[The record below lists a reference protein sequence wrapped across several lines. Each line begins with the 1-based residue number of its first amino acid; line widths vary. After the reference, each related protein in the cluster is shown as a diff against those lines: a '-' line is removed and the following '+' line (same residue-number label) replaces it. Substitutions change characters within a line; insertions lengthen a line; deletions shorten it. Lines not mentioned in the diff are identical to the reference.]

1 MSYFHGIGY
10 LFYKSALTSDIIPLF
25 LYRLGESKNM
35 RNLKNLWKKVRLY
48 LILVMIPAFIIS
60 FFVYEQERENIT
72 EKHRQTATLMLNI
85 HRNQINYL
93 IGETEARLSSLATA
107 LNHPVNE
114 QHIKRILTETYKK
127 EPRFSA
133 LYLLN
138 KDGDVMV
145 STSPV
150 KEKKKVS
157 YKNILQKAEKS
168 KKSVI
173 TDDIHTVSD
182 RLELNIF
189 TPVYDSEGRTTNF
202 LLASIRVDYLKNI
215 MNVPSPELYIKI
227 LNQKNQIVFTA
238 GHSPPEKP
246 DGGTVDAFLDQID
259 WKLEVYPEPVQL
271 DEIVHSLLLS
281 FLSIFILLNIMFL
294 MLQYVLLKRRTK
306 QERAQNEAQKLELIG
321 TLAASTAHEIR
332 NPLTGISGFIQLLQ
346 KKYQSKEDQMYFS
359 IIDQEIRRINQIV
372 SEFLVL
378 GKPTAEQWQLNAMNE
393 MIDEIMPIIH
403 SEANLYNVEV
413 EFQDCGE
420 DPAYVYCKKDHIKQ
434 VVLNV
439 AKNALESMK
448 NGGKLL
454 IQIEHHQEKA
464 QIIVKDIGEGIP
476 KEMMESIFQPFVTSK
491 EKGTGLGLV
500 VCKRIIS
507 MYGGTIQI
515 ESEQHKGTTVTIT
528 LPTSKEQVD

>member
-1 MSYFHGIGY
+1 M
-10 LFYKSALTSDIIPLF
+10 
-25 LYRLGESKNM
+25 RNSKNI
-35 RNLKNLWKKVRLY
+35 WKKIRLY
-48 LILVMIPAFIIS
+48 LILVMIPALIIS
-60 FFVYEQERENIT
+60 FFIYEQERENIT

-93 IGETEARLSSLATA
+93 IGETEARLSSVATA
-107 LNHPVNE
+107 LNHPINE
-114 QHIKRILTETYKK
+114 EHIKHILRETYKK

-138 KDGDVMV
+138 ENGDVMV
-145 STSPV
+145 STAPV
-150 KEKKKVS
+150 KEKKPVT
-157 YKNILQKAEKS
+157 YKNILRKAKNS

-173 TDDIHTVSD
+173 TDEAGILTDK
-182 RLELNIF
+182 LELNIF
-189 TPVYDSEGRTTNF
+189 TPVFNSEGRTTNF
-202 LLASIRVDYLKNI
+202 LLASIRIDYLKNI
-215 MNVPSPELYIKI
+215 MNVLSPELYIKI
-227 LNQKNQIVFTA
+227 LNQKNEVLFSA
-238 GHSPPEKP
+238 GHSPAEKP

-271 DEIVHSLLLS
+271 DELVHSLLLS

-294 MLQYVLLKRRTK
+294 LIQYVLLKRRTK

-378 GKPTAEQWQLNAMNE
+378 GKPTAEQWQLNALNE

-413 EFQDCGE
+413 KFKNRAEN
-420 DPAYVYCKKDHIKQ
+420 PAYVFCKKDHIKQ

-439 AKNALESMK
+439 AKNSLESMK
-448 NGGKLL
+448 DGGKLL
-454 IQIEHHQEKA
+454 IQIEHDQQTAE
-464 QIIVKDIGEGIP
+464 IVVKDVGEGIP
-476 KEMMESIFQPFVTSK
+476 KEMIEKIFQPFVTSK

-515 ESEQHKGTTVTIT
+515 ESERHKGTTVTIT
-528 LPTSKEQVD
+528 LPTSKEQDD

>member
-1 MSYFHGIGY
+1 
-10 LFYKSALTSDIIPLF
+10 
-25 LYRLGESKNM
+25 M
-35 RNLKNLWKKVRLY
+35 RNLKKIWKKIRLY
-48 LILVMIPAFIIS
+48 LILVLIPAFIIS
-60 FFVYEQERENIT
+60 FFIYEQERENIT
-72 EKHRQTATLMLNI
+72 DKHRQTATLMLNI

-107 LNHPVNE
+107 LNHPVDE
-114 QHIKRILTETYKK
+114 KHIKHILTETYKK

-138 KDGDVMV
+138 ENGDVMV
-145 STSPV
+145 STMPV
-150 KEKKKVS
+150 KEKKPVS
-157 YKNILQKAEKS
+157 YKDILQKAKSS

-173 TDDIHTVSD
+173 TDDASIMTD
-182 RLELNIF
+182 KLELNIF
-189 TPVYDSEGRTTNF
+189 TPVFNDKGKTTNF
-202 LLASIRVDYLKNI
+202 LLASIRIDYLKNI
-215 MNVPSPELYIKI
+215 MNVLSPELYIKI
-227 LNQKNQIVFTA
+227 LNQKNQVLFTA

-246 DGGTVDAFLDQID
+246 EGGTVDAFLDQID

-271 DEIVHSLLLS
+271 NEIVYSLLLS
-281 FLSIFILLNIMFL
+281 FLSIFILLNILFVL
-294 MLQYVLLKRRTK
+294 LQYVLLKRRTK

-346 KKYQSKEDQMYFS
+346 KKYQSAEDQMYFS

-378 GKPTAEQWQLNAMNE
+378 GKPTAEQWQLNTLNE

-413 EFQDCGE
+413 EFKDLAEG
-420 DPAYVYCKKDHIKQ
+420 PSFVFCKKDHIKQ

-454 IQIEHHQEKA
+454 IKMDQDQQAAKIV
-464 QIIVKDIGEGIP
+464 VKDVGEGIP
-476 KEMMESIFQPFVTSK
+476 KEMMEKIFQPFVTSK
-491 EKGTGLGLV
+491 DKGTGLGLV

-507 MYGGTIQI
+507 MYGGTIHI
-515 ESEQHKGTTVTIT
+515 ESERHKGTTVTIT
-528 LPTSKEQVD
+528 LPTSKDQNG

>member
-1 MSYFHGIGY
+1 MS
-10 LFYKSALTSDIIPLF
+10 
-25 LYRLGESKNM
+25 
-35 RNLKNLWKKVRLY
+35 NLKNIWKNMRLY

-93 IGETEARLSSLATA
+93 IGETEARMSSMATA
-107 LNHPVNE
+107 LNHPID
-114 QHIKRILTETYKK
+114 QKQMKRILTDTYKK

-133 LYLLN
+133 LYLLS

-145 STSPV
+145 STLPV
-150 KEKKKVS
+150 KEKKHLP
-157 YKNILQKAEKS
+157 YKSILRKAESS

-173 TDDIHTVSD
+173 TDDVGSTSHN
-182 RLELNIF
+182 RELSIF
-189 TPVYDSEGRTTNF
+189 TPVFDPEGHVTNF
-202 LLASIRVDYLKNI
+202 LLASIRIDYLKNI
-215 MNVPSPELYIKI
+215 MNVLSPELYIKI
-227 LNQKNQIVFTA
+227 LNQKDQIVLTA
-238 GHSPPEKP
+238 GHAPPENET
-246 DGGTVDAFLDQID
+246 GQTVDAFLDQID

-271 DEIVHSLLLS
+271 DELTRSLLLS
-281 FLSIFILLNIMFL
+281 FLSIFILLNILFL
-294 MLQYVLLKRRTK
+294 LIQYMLLKRRTK

-346 KKYQSKEDQMYFS
+346 KKYKSEEDQMYFS
-359 IIDQEIRRINQIV
+359 VIEQEIKRINQIV

-378 GKPTAEQWQLNAMNE
+378 GKPTAEQWKLNSMNE

-413 EFQDCGE
+413 SFHDPAEN
-420 DPAYVYCKKDHIKQ
+420 PAYVYCKKDHIKQ

-439 AKNALESMK
+439 AKNSLESMK

-454 IQIEHHQEKA
+454 IKIEHDEQTAE
-464 QIIVKDIGEGIP
+464 IIVKDNGEGIP
-476 KEMMESIFQPFVTSK
+476 KEMMEKIFQPFVTSK

-507 MYGGTIQI
+507 MYGGAIHI
-515 ESEQHKGTTVTIT
+515 DSERHKGTTVTIT
-528 LPTSKEQVD
+528 LPISNEQNG

>member
-1 MSYFHGIGY
+1 M
-10 LFYKSALTSDIIPLF
+10 
-25 LYRLGESKNM
+25 
-35 RNLKNLWKKVRLY
+35 RLY
-48 LILVMIPAFIIS
+48 LILVMVPAFIIS

-93 IGETEARLSSLATA
+93 IGETEARLSAMATA
-107 LNHPVNE
+107 LNHPVNDK
-114 QHIKRILTETYKK
+114 HIKHILTETYKK

-138 KDGDVMV
+138 KNGEVMV
-145 STSPV
+145 STLPA
-150 KEKKKVS
+150 KEKQPLP
-157 YKNILQKAEKS
+157 YKSILQKAESS

-173 TDDIHTVSD
+173 TDDTD
-182 RLELNIF
+182 NMMNNRELSIL
-189 TPVYDSEGRTTNF
+189 TPVFSPEGHATNF
-202 LLASIRVDYLKNI
+202 LLASIRIDYLKNI
-215 MNVPSPELYIKI
+215 MNVLSPELSIKI
-227 LNQKNQIVFTA
+227 LNQKDQIVFTA
-238 GHSPPEKP
+238 GHTPPEKETEE
-246 DGGTVDAFLDQID
+246 TVDAFLDQID

-271 DEIVHSLLLS
+271 DELVHGLLLS
-281 FLSIFILLNIMFL
+281 FLSIFILLNILFVL
-294 MLQYVLLKRRTK
+294 LQYVLLKRRTK
-306 QERAQNEAQKLELIG
+306 QERPQNEAQKLELIG

-346 KKYQSKEDQMYFS
+346 KKYKSEEDQMYFS
-359 IIDQEIRRINQIV
+359 VIDQEIKRINQIV

-378 GKPTAEQWQLNAMNE
+378 GKPTAEQWKLNSMSE

-413 EFQDCGE
+413 SFQDQAE
-420 DPAYVYCKKDHIKQ
+420 NPAYVFCKKDHIKQ

-439 AKNALESMK
+439 AKNSLESMK

-454 IQIEHHQEKA
+454 INIEHDEKA
-464 QIIVKDIGEGIP
+464 AEIVVKDNGEGIP
-476 KEMMESIFQPFVTSK
+476 KEMIEKIFQPFVTSK

-515 ESEQHKGTTVTIT
+515 DSERHKGTTVTIT
-528 LPTSKEQVD
+528 LPISNEQQD